1 MREKRVIRSCCFLM
15 CAFLLELFLP
25 ASGFAKEEEK
35 SLRRE
40 GSYQNDFSKAS
51 PKEVSPPV
59 RTQGTLQG
67 QGAPAGVGGLVAI
80 RDTYSSIKTVNPRA
94 LTLSPRF
101 LEGQMEGLATEEEPS
116 PSGGEIFDAVITP
129 DGKTAMVSNF
139 GMSIVYFLDLSNSDS
154 PTVLGSVPISYDT
167 GKLNE
172 EGNPIVYSFYA
183 EDMALT
189 PDGRYLL
196 VTDGGFTPYVALINV
211 RTRTLKTIWKLEA
224 PGVDEEGKPT
234 VIDYYAC
241 SCSVAGDGR
250 TVLVVDYYA
259 MQVHVFLMDPDAGTL
274 EYRQSFDTYSTLR
287 GPVDVNLA
295 NGANAKGRA
304 SVHAKTSGE
313 IVGIRPVNLV
323 VSPDGRTSVAFGPAA
338 QGGSDPEDFTSSC
351 SPWVYRVNAS
361 GRVAFKGKVELPKVA
376 RGAQSGAFS
385 RDGSKFY
392 MGVAEYRRREYHDVK
407 LGKVFNPP
415 NYVIYVFRV
424 TPEGNLIDTGA
435 RVELATPRPT
445 SQLFGVDTIEV
456 DPENR
461 YLFVSN
467 PSFPTSEPPFPA
479 RLISVVDLETL
490 KEVNE
495 LSTVEPGD
503 IPSPSAVIIQK
514 KDEDTHFPAGITFPA
529 TISDL
534 SVTVA
539 SDKGELSVGD
549 TAVFTV
555 KVKNRGYGHAFGI
568 NLKAALPEGL
578 TFEGATAESGAF
590 DSVSGNWHIVHLGIE
605 DEVTLTLRCVAA
617 KRGNYSLGIT
627 VLSLTGFDPEE
638 ENNGATLS
646 LLVREDVPA
655 APVSFLVERA
665 ENDLLFFREHINRL
679 TWKENP
685 KGVVPV
691 VRYRLYRKAKG
702 AADSSYLQIAELSST
717 VKEYGDRYLG
727 KSDLFTYKLLALSA
741 QGNASSPAVAGN

>member
-1 MREKRVIRSCCFLM
+1 MREKLTIRSSCFLVCLIM
-15 CAFLLELFLP
+15 LGLFLP
-25 ASGFAKEEEK
+25 ARGFAQEEKK

-40 GSYQNDFSKAS
+40 ASYQNDFPKAAQR
-51 PKEVSPPV
+51 VVLPPV

-67 QGAPAGVGGLVAI
+67 QGAPAGVGGLIAI
-80 RDTYSSIKTVNPRA
+80 NGDTYSSIKTVNPRA
-94 LTLSPRF
+94 LTLSPR
-101 LEGQMEGLATEEEPS
+101 LLDGQMEGLPTEEAPS
-116 PSGGEIFDAVITP
+116 PKGGGLFDAVITP
-129 DGKTAMVSNF
+129 DGKTAVVSNF
-139 GMSIVYFLDLSNSDS
+139 GMQIVYFLDISNPDS
-154 PTVLGSVPISYDT
+154 PTVLGNVPITYDT
-167 GKLNE
+167 GEVDK
-172 EGNPIVYSFYA
+172 EGKPIVYSFFA

-196 VTDGGFTPYVALINV
+196 VTDGGFSPYMALINV
-211 RTRTLKTIWKLEA
+211 RTRTLKTIWHLTT
-224 PGVDEEGKPT
+224 PGVDEEGKP
-234 VIDYYAC
+234 IDIGYYAN

-250 TVLVVDYYA
+250 TVLLADYFGR
-259 MQVHVFLMDPDAGTL
+259 QVHTFLMDPDAGTI
-274 EYRQSFDTYSTLR
+274 EYRQSFDTYNKEGTDFVGLSL
-287 GPVDVNLA
+287 VN
-295 NGANAKGRA
+295 
-304 SVHAKTSGE
+304 
-313 IVGIRPVNLV
+313 IVL
-323 VSPDGRTSVAFGPAA
+323 SPDGRTAVAVGPPLEP
-338 QGGSDPEDFTSSC
+338 GSTIEDYKSSS
-351 SPWVYRVNAS
+351 SPWVYRVNAP
-361 GRVAFKGKVELPKVA
+361 GRVVFKGKVELPKLA

-392 MGVAEYRRREYHDVK
+392 MGVTEYRNPAELLDEE
-407 LGKVFNPP
+407 GKITKIVP

-435 RVELATPRPT
+435 RVQLATARGT
-445 SQLFGVDTIEV
+445 SQLFGVDTMEV

-467 PSFPTSEPPFPA
+467 PTVSGGA
-479 RLISVVDLETL
+479 RLVSVVDLQTL
-490 KEVNE
+490 KEVKE
-495 LSTVEPGD
+495 LSTAEPGD
-503 IPSPSAVIIQK
+503 VMPPYTVITK
-514 KDEDTHFPAGITFPA
+514 KDSAPVDRHIPTAITFPE

-534 SVTVA
+534 SVTA
-539 SDKGELSVGD
+539 TSDKEGELSVGD

-555 KVKNRGYGHAFGI
+555 KVKNKGYGHAFGI

-590 DSVSGNWHIVHLGIE
+590 DSTSGNWHIVHLGIE

-617 KRGNYSLGIT
+617 KKGNYSLGMT

-646 LLVREDVPA
+646 LVVREDVPA
-655 APVSFLVERA
+655 APVSFLVERV
-665 ENDLLFFREHINRL
+665 ENDMLFFKENLNRL